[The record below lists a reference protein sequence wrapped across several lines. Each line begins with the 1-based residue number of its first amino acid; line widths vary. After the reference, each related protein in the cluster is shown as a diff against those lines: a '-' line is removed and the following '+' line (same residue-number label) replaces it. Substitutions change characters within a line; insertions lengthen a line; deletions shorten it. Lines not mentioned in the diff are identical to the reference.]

1 MDTYAQ
7 MIEVCEDAANVVSM
21 RAEEI
26 GKGSGAGLERV
37 KDFLDRAFEAKQKG
51 LIECYRSR
59 VGPSEE
65 EFSSTWSKKTTT
77 EEKTNDSRKD
87 RRCLF
92 GAWFQASS

>member
-37 KDFLDRAFEAKQKG
+37 KDFLDRAFEAKQK
-51 LIECYRSR
+51 RFDR
-59 VGPSEE
+59 VLSLARGTSGG
-65 EFSSTWSKKTTT
+65 
-77 EEKTNDSRKD
+77 RV
-87 RRCLF
+87 
-92 GAWFQASS
+92 